1 MRISDWSS
9 DVCSS
14 DLRVDALLEVLHER
28 DIVALEVVVVTTS
41 ARPHAPSLSMRR
53 QNEGVHLPWRF
64 RPVRSGRQTLDRLGP
79 DDLAALYRPKSDPD
93 VCRYL
98 TSEPRTREQVG
109 HNQLRKAHRRDKM

>member
-1 MRISDWSS
+1 MLARGYHEHDGESGEG
-9 DVCSS
+9 
-14 DLRVDALLEVLHER
+14 RVDSLLEVLHER

-64 RPVRSGRQTLDRLGP
+64 RPVRSGRLTRDRLGP
-79 DDLAALYRPKSDPD
+79 DDLAALYRLQSDPD

-98 TSEPRTREQVG
+98 TYEPRTREQVE
-109 HNQLRKAHRRDKM
+109 HILA